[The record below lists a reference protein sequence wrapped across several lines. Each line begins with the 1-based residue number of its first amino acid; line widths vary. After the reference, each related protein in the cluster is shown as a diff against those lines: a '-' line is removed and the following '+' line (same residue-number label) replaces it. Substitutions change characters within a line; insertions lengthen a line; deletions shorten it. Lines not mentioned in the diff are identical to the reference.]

1 MALQLVRT
9 GEPLAAEEPVADERP
24 LARVPAQVG
33 LQMGGLAI
41 HLATARDVATVDRL
55 LSQPGCGSTQAL
67 QLLAVGAV
75 AGGAPCS
82 TAPVAS
88 TAPCAYALSCLA
100 LSRGCSETPQVTKA
114 SAFCHPSCVWG
125 LRNTFNVY
133 KSPQAFDF
141 CQIFWCLP
149 HAYAV

>member
-1 MALQLVRT
+1 MFQGAIRT
-9 GEPLAAEEPVADERP
+9 HGF
-24 LARVPAQVG
+24 RVE
-33 LQMGGLAI
+33 
-41 HLATARDVATVDRL
+41 HLAFSRWASAEVCAIVFVL
-55 LSQPGCGSTQAL
+55 CACLSS
-67 QLLAVGAV
+67 
-75 AGGAPCS
+75 S
-82 TAPVAS
+82 
-88 TAPCAYALSCLA
+88 APCAYALSCLA

-141 CQIFWCLP
+141 CQILWCLP

>member
-33 LQMGGLAI
+33 LQMGGLAV

-82 TAPVAS
+82 TAPIAS
-88 TAPCAYALSCLA
+88 TAPCAC
-100 LSRGCSETPQVTKA
+100 TPGRFGSTAPLQLPTVA
-114 SAFCHPSCVWG
+114 HRLGFIDILGQDMLGPWLQEMAF
-125 LRNTFNVY
+125 
-133 KSPQAFDF
+133 
-141 CQIFWCLP
+141 LP
-149 HAYAV
+149 GV